1 MPDEAWASG
10 EHYETY
16 VGRWSRPVAERFV
29 AWLRPRAGASWLEVG
44 CGTGA
49 LTDALLTT
57 EPTLVLA
64 MDRSR
69 AYLDNLWRRL
79 ERRDV
84 RLAVADAV
92 SLPAATGSVDY
103 VVSGLVLNF
112 LPDPARA
119 VAGMARVCRPGGAV
133 AAYVWDY
140 VEGMQP
146 IRFFWDTAV
155 AMDSSAVDLD
165 EGRRFPIC
173 QPDGLTELFAAAG
186 LTEIHGTAV
195 TVATR
200 FRDFDDYWTPFLGG
214 QGPAPGYCASLS
226 DEARE
231 RLRNQLRATL
241 PRARDGSIHLSARAW
256 AVRGQV
262 AIL

>member
-1 MPDEAWASG
+1 MPDDTWASG

-16 VGRWSRPVAERFV
+16 VGRWSRLVAERFA
-29 AWLRPRAGASWLEVG
+29 AWLEPQAGASWLEVG

-49 LTDALLTT
+49 LTDAVLTT
-57 EPTLVLA
+57 EPTSVLA

-69 AYLDNLWRRL
+69 AYLDSLRRRL
-79 ERRDV
+79 EDRRLGV
-84 RLAVADAV
+84 AVADAM
-92 SLPAATGSVDY
+92 SLPVATSSVDCL
-103 VVSGLVLNF
+103 VSGLLLNF

-140 VEGMQP
+140 GEGMQL
-146 IRFFWDTAV
+146 IRHFWDAAV
-155 AMDSSAVDLD
+155 SVDPSAVDLD

-173 QPDGLTELFAAAG
+173 QPDRLADLFAAAG
-186 LTEIHGTAV
+186 MTEVRSTAV

-214 QGPAPGYCASLS
+214 QGPAPGYCVGLS
-226 DEARE
+226 DEAR
-231 RLRNQLRATL
+231 RQLRDHLRATL
-241 PRARDGSIHLSARAW
+241 PLARDGSIALSARAW
-256 AVRGQV
+256 AVCGQ
-262 AIL
+262 AASR

>member
-1 MPDEAWASG
+1 MPDEAWVSG

-16 VGRWSRPVAERFV
+16 VGRWSRLVAERFV
-29 AWLRPRAGASWLEVG
+29 AWLQPRAGAGWLEVG

-49 LTDALLTT
+49 LTDAVLTT
-57 EPTLVLA
+57 APASVLA

-69 AYLDNLWRRL
+69 AYLDNLRRRP
-79 ERRDV
+79 EKQDV

-119 VAGMARVCRPGGAV
+119 VAGMARACRPGGAV

-140 VEGMQP
+140 AEGMLP
-146 IRFFWDTAV
+146 IRLFWDAAV
-155 AMDSSAVDLD
+155 AVDPSAVDLD

-173 QPDGLTELFAAAG
+173 QPDRLAELFAAAG
-186 LTEIHGTAV
+186 LTEVHGTAV

-214 QGPAPGYCASLS
+214 QGPAPGYCAGLS
-226 DEARE
+226 DAARE

-241 PRARDGSIHLSARAW
+241 PRARDGSIQLSARAW
-256 AVRGQV
+256 AVRGQ
-262 AIL
+262 AASR